1 MRLPAS
7 QSDPSGVDRMEAF
20 GNSLADSVS
29 FRFPFRSTLGG
40 APLFQQWRHTVHTS
54 PAGGVATRERGA
66 VGEDG
71 TLTTVET

>member
-1 MRLPAS
+1 
-7 QSDPSGVDRMEAF
+7 MEAF

-40 APLFQQWRHTVHTS
+40 APLFQQWRRIVHAS
-54 PAGGVATRERGA
+54 PPGEEGRGERGE

-71 TLTTVET
+71 ILATVEA

>member
-1 MRLPAS
+1 MCLPAS
-7 QSDPSGVDRMEAF
+7 QSDPSGVDRMEVF

-29 FRFPFRSTLGG
+29 FRFPFRSTLVG
-40 APLFQQWRHTVHTS
+40 APLFQQGRHMVHASPRRVDWR
-54 PAGGVATRERGA
+54 E

>member
-20 GNSLADSVS
+20 ENSLADSVS

-40 APLFQQWRHTVHTS
+40 APLFQQGRRIVHAS
-54 PAGGVATRERGA
+54 PAGWSGERGA

-71 TLTTVET
+71 TLSTVET

>member
-1 MRLPAS
+1 MRLSAS

-40 APLFQQWRHTVHTS
+40 APLFQQWSRIVHAS
-54 PAGGVATRERGA
+54 PAGWS
-66 VGEDG
+66 GELG
-71 TLTTVET
+71 ENGIIATVET

>member
-1 MRLPAS
+1 
-7 QSDPSGVDRMEAF
+7 MEAF

-40 APLFQQWRHTVHTS
+40 APLFQQWRRIVHAS
-54 PAGGVATRERGA
+54 PAWWNGERGVREGE

-71 TLTTVET
+71 TLATVEA